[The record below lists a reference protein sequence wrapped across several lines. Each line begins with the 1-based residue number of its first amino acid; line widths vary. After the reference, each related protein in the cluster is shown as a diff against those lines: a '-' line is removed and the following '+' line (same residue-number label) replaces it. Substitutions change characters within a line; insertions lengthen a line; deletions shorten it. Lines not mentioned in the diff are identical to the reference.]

1 MTDTTG
7 ATEAGAMKEQ
17 KGIHYKEKLKYVYE
31 YYYIIVAPFIC
42 ITVLYLHVCCIYFY
56 LFIYLISTADSVIK
70 LFLIELTS
78 YK

>member
-42 ITVLYLHVCCIYFY
+42 ITVLYLHVCCISP
-56 LFIYLISTADSVIK
+56 LI
-70 LFLIELTS
+70 
-78 YK
+78 